1 MVPAESVIEPS
12 DLHESPY
19 LDDPFPV
26 WQRLRSEQPLFR
38 DTVDSRWLF
47 TRYDDVVAVMS
58 DHETYSTRPYERIF
72 SDVIGPT
79 MVQMDGTD
87 HDVLRA
93 IVAPPMVGMSLR
105 NNFIPVIDGVVDALF
120 EALPEDGPID
130 LVDRVTAPLPLR
142 VVATMLGLD
151 PEEDV
156 YLREVTETIVAA
168 LAGVEPA
175 KSAGIAKH
183 EEFGR
188 YVDGLI
194 AERAARPGRDLISAI
209 VHGRT
214 ASGER
219 LSRAEIASFIT
230 LLMVAGG
237 ETTDRALANFWSI
250 LLEHPDVL
258 ALVRANPELLEP
270 AFSEFMRRDGVVV
283 YEDRELTRDVEWY
296 GQIIRAGEVVRV
308 GLISA
313 NNDATVF
320 SDPRRF
326 DLRRADLRLGKES
339 RRGGRT
345 AVGANHL
352 GFGIGKHF
360 CVGYQ
365 LARAEILAA
374 TRLLLQR
381 LPEIEFVPGS
391 EPTMRVDWFHR
402 HVDRLVVQRR

>member
-1 MVPAESVIEPS
+1 MVPARREICSA
-12 DLHESPY
+12 DLHADPY

-26 WQRLRSEQPLFR
+26 WEQLRREAPLFH
-38 DTVDSRWLF
+38 DTVDDRWLF

-79 MVQMDGTD
+79 MVQMDGPE
-87 HDVLRA
+87 HDVLRG

-105 NNFIPVIDGVVDALF
+105 NNFMPMIDEVVAALF
-120 EALPEDGPID
+120 EALPAAGPID
-130 LVDRVTAPLPLR
+130 LVDLVAAPLPLR
-142 VVATMLGLD
+142 VIATMLGLD

-183 EEFGR
+183 EEFTR
-188 YVDGLI
+188 YVDRLI
-194 AERAARPGRDLISAI
+194 DERAARPGRDLISAI
-209 VHGRT
+209 AHGQT

-219 LSRAEIASFIT
+219 LSRVEVVSFIT
-230 LLMVAGG
+230 LLLVAGA
-237 ETTDRALANFWSI
+237 ETTERALANFWFT
-250 LLEHPDVL
+250 LLQHPEVL
-258 ALVRANPELLEP
+258 SQVRTDPELLDP

-283 YEDRELTRDVEWY
+283 YEDRELTRAVEWY
-296 GQIIRAGEVVRV
+296 GQPLAVGELVRV

-313 NNDATVF
+313 NNDETVF
-320 SDPRRF
+320 ANPRRF

-345 AVGANHL
+345 AAGANHL

-360 CVGYQ
+360 CIGYQ

-374 TRLLLQR
+374 SRLLLKR
-381 LPEIEFVPGS
+381 IPEIEFVPGL

-402 HVDRLVVQRR
+402 HLDRLVVQRR